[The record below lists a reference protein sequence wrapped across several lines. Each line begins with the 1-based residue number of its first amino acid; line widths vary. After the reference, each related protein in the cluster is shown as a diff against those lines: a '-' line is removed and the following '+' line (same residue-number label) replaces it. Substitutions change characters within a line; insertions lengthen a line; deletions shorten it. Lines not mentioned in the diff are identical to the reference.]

1 MTEYVIDAK
10 ENDIKSVVIVA
21 FTKKEAGNLFI
32 RWAKAKGLYERITA
46 IVVQRTKKTK
56 ANKHMFAIDFY
67 EKQNAFICDLERKA
81 EKLEKNNLLQ
91 ITEKGIPVVSSDVA
105 ENVEQYAEIEA
116 AEIILSRPVTEIVE
130 DFYNKYKNDESD
142 DIVIELGK
150 FLVEQILHNTIDK
163 DKIIKKTE

>member
-1 MTEYVIDAK
+1 MKHGGVLDK
-10 ENDIKSVVIVA
+10 
-21 FTKKEAGNLFI
+21 NLIPTGALHKNKNHLEEI
-32 RWAKAKGLYERITA
+32 RPE
-46 IVVQRTKKTK
+46 
-56 ANKHMFAIDFY
+56 
-67 EKQNAFICDLERKA
+67 LEG
-81 EKLEKNNLLQ
+81 Q